1 MRIKRLKRTEARKS
15 KQIKVAPAEW
25 LEFIEI

>member
-1 MRIKRLKRTEARKS
+1 MRIKRLKRTEVRKS
-15 KQIKVAPAEW
+15 KLKVAPAEW